1 MTSEKSAAASALL
14 APVSEAPHTAI
25 PTTIQPIIF
34 FMSASSQSV
43 LLHWLFH
50 FKDGVGDE

>member
-14 APVSEAPHTAI
+14 APVSEAPHAAI